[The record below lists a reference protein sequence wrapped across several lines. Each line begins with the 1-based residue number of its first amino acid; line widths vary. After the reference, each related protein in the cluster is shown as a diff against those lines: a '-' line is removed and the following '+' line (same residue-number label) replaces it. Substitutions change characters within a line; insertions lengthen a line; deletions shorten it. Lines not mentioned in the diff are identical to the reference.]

1 MSLPVAPFG
10 SCPLCTAS
18 LSGRAQLPSAAGGVN
33 RAFMC
38 PKCGF
43 FLVPGELSVAF
54 AGLDLA
60 RRGRLAAVVR
70 AARVR
75 PHVVTSDELAPVR
88 SRPA

>member
-18 LSGRAQLPSAAGGVN
+18 LSGRAQLPSATGGVN

-38 PKCGF
+38 PRCGF
-43 FLVPGELSVAF
+43 YLVPGELSLAF

-60 RRGRLAAVVR
+60 RRERLAAVVR

-75 PHVVTSDELAPVR
+75 PHVLTADELTPVR
-88 SRPA
+88 SKV